1 VIDRSAKLALLVA
14 CMALGLSPLAVQ
26 AQQREKESKTG
37 ESKAVNSRKDERKK
51 EKNQSAE
58 RGGTKPVDPS
68 STDKEGSK
76 KNPNENKS
84 GDRKDNDKE
93 PAKKGSPKKEKQRFD
108 NKDSGTATNKDRQAV
123 SPEREEAVMA
133 FVKLNH
139 PELAQLLKH
148 LKENQPKEYERAI
161 RELFRASDRLTQIHD
176 RDRAQYDLEV
186 QLWKTQSRVQLLTAR
201 LKMGESEELK
211 KQLQDLLGEQID
223 NRAALLRHE
232 RQKVATRLSRIDS
245 DLQRLENDR
254 QKVIDKQLQTLTGA
268 AVSKTNAAARSATRR
283 AAKEVETE
291 AGQDTGKEAG
301 KGSAASSDSA
311 SGLKTAD

>member
-51 EKNQSAE
+51 EKDQAAEREGTKSVESPSAE
-58 RGGTKPVDPS
+58 KDSEKNADKKPGP
-68 STDKEGSK
+68 K
-76 KNPNENKS
+76 KP
-84 GDRKDNDKE
+84 NDKE

-139 PELAQLLKH
+139 PELAQLLAH

-232 RQKVATRLSRIDS
+232 REKVATRLSRIDT
-245 DLQRLENDR
+245 DLQRLESDR

-268 AVSKTNAAARSATRR
+268 AGSKTSAAAKSATRR
-283 AAKEVETE
+283 AAKE
-291 AGQDTGKEAG
+291 AATGGPEKAAKDAG
-301 KGSAASSDSA
+301 KGSATSSDSA
-311 SGLKTAD
+311 SGSKSAD